1 MSSNYNI
8 EWKTCTDEHFSAKTK
23 GLSGVKTTD
32 HPLKTAIVTERVP
45 RRILGS
51 QPSTGRT
58 TPVSTPSVI
67 LEPLSMAL
75 EGVDPL
81 TAFAI
86 EEMDPLTKL
95 AAQESRDKVDSSQ
108 DKKLSD
114 YKCEVDA
121 WAMKKASI
129 LSKYTTSE
137 KISIVTSFL
146 SDGDKVVVKAQST
159 AVDKMQHRLE
169 QLDYIE
175 EGSQTRLDLS
185 QTEYVNRIE
194 QLNRELVS
202 AWNSEQRV
210 KALKIAIQCAK
221 LLSDTSVL
229 TFYPSKFV
237 LITDI
242 LDVFGQLVYN
252 RLSTKTDSHKLGSK
266 TKLPEDFTPEM
277 VSDSAKETCLNW
289 FYKIASIRELVPRLY
304 VEMALMKSYYFLS
317 LSECQEALRRL
328 THMINGIGN
337 PLVAVYARC
346 YLCRVG
352 CSLSNRI
359 KNKEYLLQNFHRFLQ
374 NYQHLF
380 SRSVKGE
387 LAQQKVSQ
395 SVYMSLFT
403 PALDYMLQTVA
414 CDNSD
419 ALLNEL
425 LERCKVHGNSSLIL
439 NTVMSAFKPHLISAR
454 TLQFLEMIEHCLD
467 QGIPLHSLLRT
478 LGLCVSVAPPPL
490 EHRRQILS
498 TAWKHITGLKQV
510 EEYIACAE
518 PWVLYVVKY
527 FSHRELNTILG
538 DIIDHIAPD
547 RSYEQYYNQLKNV
560 VENIVLNIQD
570 FEALLVMDNFL
581 PLIDLFQQESI
592 RVEVCKKVL
601 SGSNSNLIFVNDAVV
616 VNALMF
622 LCTVL
627 HDSVNAL
634 TPEDEYRQIGDILC
648 HVIKTI
654 DYGRDFEQQL
664 TFYVEAR
671 ASFSNIDIVFV
682 QLVQCVNALSVKTR
696 QIVKGL
702 HTRKTGDFVRAC
714 AAYCFITVPSIKSA
728 KHRLRLYLLSGQ
740 VALFN
745 HCLGQAD
752 ACFKA
757 ALTTISEIQNDK
769 TQFPESELIPYVKQ
783 FLSILLVV
791 PDNPDC
797 SVLNLTRALL
807 NVLQGYSWESNISLI
822 SIYLS
827 VIDMLSVMAQEWYPY
842 HIDKVES
849 NDSLYGS
856 DKKFI
861 AEINK
866 ICSVVTNELMSK
878 LQSLGPC
885 TKQSTFAI
893 ELFVKLAVRNDLTNQ
908 MLVLALN
915 LWNLAKRDNTLDTK
929 YLIRTKNYV
938 KKRTFAC
945 NNTLLQELVNKM
957 E

>member
-1 MSSNYNI
+1 MSNSFNI
-8 EWKTCTDEHFSAKTK
+8 EWKTSTNDCFAPKTTE
-23 GLSGVKTTD
+23 LVGVKTND
-32 HPLKTAIVTERVP
+32 HPLKTAFVTERVP

-86 EEMDPLTKL
+86 EEMDPLSKL
-95 AAQESRDKVDSSQ
+95 AAEESRESRDSRP
-108 DKKLSD
+108 DKKLSEQ
-114 YKCEVDA
+114 KSEVEP
-121 WAMKKASI
+121 WAGKKAGI

-146 SDGDKVVVKAQST
+146 SDGEKVVVKAQST

-175 EGSQTRLDLS
+175 EGSQTKLNLS
-185 QTEYVNRIE
+185 QTEYVTRIE

-221 LLSDTSVL
+221 LLADTSVL
-229 TFYPSKFV
+229 RFYPSKFV

-252 RLSTKTDSHKLGSK
+252 RLSTKTDSHKQIPKMSN
-266 TKLPEDFTPEM
+266 LPDDFTPDM
-277 VSDSAKETCLNW
+277 VSDLTKETCLNW

-304 VEMALMKSYYFLS
+304 VEMALIKSYYFLS
-317 LSECQEALRRL
+317 LSECQEALRRMA
-328 THMINGIGN
+328 HMISGIGN
-337 PLVAVYARC
+337 PIVAVYARC

-352 CSLSNRI
+352 RGVSNRI
-359 KNKEYLLQNFHRFLQ
+359 KNKQYLLQNFHRFL
-374 NYQHLF
+374 NSYHHLF
-380 SRSVKGE
+380 SSSVKAE
-387 LAQQKVSQ
+387 LAQQKMSL
-395 SVYMSLFT
+395 SVYTTLFT

-414 CDNSD
+414 YDASD
-419 ALLNEL
+419 ALIDDLSTQ
-425 LERCKVHGNSSLIL
+425 CKNHGNSSLIL
-439 NTVMSAFKPHLISAR
+439 NTMMSAFKPSCISKRA
-454 TLQFLEMIEHCLD
+454 LQFMEMMEQCLD
-467 QGIPLHSLLRT
+467 QGIPLYSLLRT

-490 EHRRQILS
+490 DHRRQILNA
-498 TAWKHITGLKQV
+498 AWRHITALKEV
-510 EEYIACAE
+510 EEYVACAE
-518 PWVLYVVKY
+518 PWILYVVKY
-527 FSHRELNTILG
+527 FSHREINTILA
-538 DIIDHIAPD
+538 DIIEHVAPD
-547 RSYEQYYNQLKNV
+547 RSYEQYYPQLKNV

-592 RVEVCKKVL
+592 RVEVCKKIL
-601 SGSNSNLIFVNDAVV
+601 LGSKSTVHLVNDAVV

-622 LCTVL
+622 LCTTL

-634 TPEDEYRQIGDILC
+634 TPDDEYRQIGEILC

-671 ASFSNIDIVFV
+671 GMFSNVDIVFV

-714 AAYCFITVPSIKSA
+714 AAYCFITIPSIKSV

-745 HCLGQAD
+745 QCLGQAD

-757 ALTTISEIQNDK
+757 AATTLAEVQTDRSH
-769 TQFPESELIPYVKQ
+769 FPETELIPYVKQ

-797 SVLNLTRALL
+797 SVLNLTRSVL
-807 NVLQGYSWESNISLI
+807 NVLQGYTWEANTSLI
-822 SIYLS
+822 CIYLS

-842 HIDKVES
+842 HIDK
-849 NDSLYGS
+849 GG
-856 DKKFI
+856 K
-861 AEINK
+861 
-866 ICSVVTNELMSK
+866 
-878 LQSLGPC
+878 
-885 TKQSTFAI
+885 
-893 ELFVKLAVRNDLTNQ
+893 
-908 MLVLALN
+908 N
-915 LWNLAKRDNTLDTK
+915 L
-929 YLIRTKNYV
+929 
-938 KKRTFAC
+938 
-945 NNTLLQELVNKM
+945 
-957 E
+957 